1 MVKAEHL
8 RRSSMIPSTTFC
20 DLAMNVTPFNS
31 ALDGAG
37 QQLPTW
43 IRSESLKMTH
53 GRSVLLVMAH
63 GAETGSGQSPNLK
76 LEWVL

>member
-1 MVKAEHL
+1 MGKAEHL
-8 RRSSMIPSTTFC
+8 PRPFMIPSTTFC
-20 DLAMNVTPFNS
+20 DLAMNVTPFDS

-43 IRSESLKMTH
+43 IRSESLNMTH

-63 GAETGSGQSPNLK
+63 GAETGSGQSSNLE
-76 LEWVL
+76 LE